1 MSRTYSWYIDSLEN
15 VSVVP
20 DKPKLVVSIL
30 AVITANE
37 TLFDGS
43 ILTESLGGNFCVYED
58 NGPDIENFTAFS
70 DLTEE
75 TVMGW
80 LMSDMC
86 KAARDAL
93 QARVDSV
100 MDNRKLISI
109 DSPPWLQINPQ
120 TPAIEDE
127 IIKE

>member
-1 MSRTYSWYIDSLEN
+1 MSRIYSWYIDSLEN

-20 DKPKLVVSIL
+20 DKPKLVVFVH
-30 AVITANE
+30 AVLTARE
-37 TLFDGS
+37 TLADGS
-43 ILTESLGGNFCVYED
+43 VLVEALGGAFCVHEG
-58 NGPDIENFTAFS
+58 NGTDIENFTEYS
-70 DLTEE
+70 SLTPE

-86 KAARDAL
+86 KAGRDAL

-100 MDNRKLISI
+100 MDNRKLTSV

-120 TPAIEDE
+120 TPAIENE
-127 IIKE
+127 TTKT